1 MTNISKL
8 CELIKGYCSDNIDS
22 EQFQSELTELCN
34 RYGIEAN
41 YTQVKKIFYEDGGN
55 ICG

>member
-8 CELIKGYCSDNIDS
+8 CELIKVYCSDNIDS

-55 ICG
+55 IYG

>member
-1 MTNISKL
+1 MKSVKA
-8 CELIKGYCSDNIDS
+8 ELYNDNFQNFS

-41 YTQVKKIFYEDGGN
+41 YTQVKKIFYEEGGN